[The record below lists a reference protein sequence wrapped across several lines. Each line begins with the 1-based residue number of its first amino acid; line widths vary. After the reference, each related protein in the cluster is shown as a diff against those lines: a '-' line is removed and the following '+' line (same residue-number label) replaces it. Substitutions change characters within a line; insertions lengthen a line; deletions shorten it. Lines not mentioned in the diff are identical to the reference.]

1 MSIIKSVNQLIQDT
15 LKKNQRELEMALIK
29 PISNDYPFSTN
40 GIYFLIGQ
48 MGCGKSFFIWQ
59 HILITERLFKQP
71 YYSKIIF
78 CTTSGK
84 MDKTGEVLSKKVK
97 TPIEYVNEDELMD
110 ILKKHLKRKVKYY
123 GMVKYVLSKM
133 KESNDEMNRLIE
145 KHNLEELNDIIIY
158 IANKLV
164 KYQTSSYPYNTL
176 IILDDAAG
184 SELLKNGNSEFVRL
198 LTKTRHFNI
207 TCIIAIQTI
216 RFVHLNVK
224 RLATDIVVYSGFSKE
239 DFEAILNQTNNN
251 VDKKKTVDEYL
262 NLQDKH
268 DKFIMNLSA
277 GKYYFEQSD

>member
-1 MSIIKSVNQLIQDT
+1 MSVIKTVNQLIQDT

-29 PISNDYPFSTN
+29 PISDDYPFSTN

-48 MGCGKSFFIWQ
+48 MGCGKSYFIWK
-59 HILITERLFKQP
+59 HIMITERLFKQP
-71 YYSKIIF
+71 YYNKIIF

-84 MDKTGEVLSKKVK
+84 MDKTGEVLSKNVK
-97 TPIEYVNEDELMD
+97 TPIQYVNEDMLMI
-110 ILKKHLKRKVKYY
+110 ILQKHLKRKIKYY
-123 GMVKYVLSKM
+123 GMVKYVMSKM
-133 KESNDEMNRLIE
+133 KKSNEEMDRLIN

-176 IILDDAAG
+176 IVLDDAAG
-184 SELLKNGNSEFVRL
+184 SELLKNGRSEFVRL

-224 RLATDIVVYSGFSKE
+224 RLATDIIVYSGFSRE

-251 VDKKKTVDEYL
+251 VDRHKTVEQYL
-262 NLQDKH
+262 NLKDKH
-268 DKFIMNLSA
+268 TKFIMNLSA
-277 GKYYFEQSD
+277 GRYYFEE

>member
-1 MSIIKSVNQLIQDT
+1 MEHSRQ
-15 LKKNQRELEMALIK
+15 
-29 PISNDYPFSTN
+29 
-40 GIYFLIGQ
+40 
-48 MGCGKSFFIWQ
+48 
-59 HILITERLFKQP
+59 KQ
-71 YYSKIIF
+71 
-78 CTTSGK
+78 
-84 MDKTGEVLSKKVK
+84 KKV
-97 TPIEYVNEDELMD
+97 IVNVNEDELMD

-164 KYQTSSYPYNTL
+164 KFQTSSYPYNTL

-277 GKYYFEQSD
+277 DKYYFESSG